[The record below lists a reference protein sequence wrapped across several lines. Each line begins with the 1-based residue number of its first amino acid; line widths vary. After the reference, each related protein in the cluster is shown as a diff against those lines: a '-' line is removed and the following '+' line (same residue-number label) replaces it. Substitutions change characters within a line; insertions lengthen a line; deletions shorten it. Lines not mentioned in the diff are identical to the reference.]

1 MSAIWFLKCLWC
13 QHWHCDL
20 TCMGIFG
27 LTHWNRA
34 KIDAI
39 LQTTFSNGFSW
50 MKMYE
55 FRLTFHWSGPR
66 GPINNIPTLVQI
78 MAWRRPGDKPL
89 SEPMMVRSPTH
100 ICVTELNWVKLDG
113 VLLIF
118 RYITER
124 DHYHW
129 RLFENNDWKNPYGN
143 NCCSVEKKNCDHHS
157 DSCQDLEHH

>member
-27 LTHWNRA
+27 LTHWDRD

-55 FRLTFHWSGPR
+55 FRLTFHRSGPR

-100 ICVTELNWVKLDG
+100 ICVTRPQWVKLDG

-124 DHYHW
+124 DHYH
-129 RLFENNDWKNPYGN
+129 E
-143 NCCSVEKKNCDHHS
+143 
-157 DSCQDLEHH
+157 DSLKITIGRIPMVTIAVLLKRKTAIIIVTVVRI